1 MTADDPT
8 DPQGTTPAA
17 PSDDAIGP
25 PPEDPGVLLRKSDLA
40 GRFSATKPQS
50 PLVATPSDDAS
61 GRPPEDPGVFL
72 RESDLAGRFSATKPV
87 GPLGDGPG
95 PGDGIVRGA
104 SWATAAFVVAAVAA
118 AAAPDLFGA
127 PALVLDVVLF
137 LAGCV
142 IFVLAFLRAAERSRT
157 DAIGIGGLFFLA
169 GDVAPADV
177 RRRLIGALA
186 VQVVV
191 GLATAAVRPYTNLAA
206 GTLVPVLGLG
216 LCGLWAARYGRFG
229 PRASPRSGP
238 RRS

>member
-1 MTADDPT
+1 M
-8 DPQGTTPAA
+8 
-17 PSDDAIGP
+17 
-25 PPEDPGVLLRKSDLA
+25 
-40 GRFSATKPQS
+40 
-50 PLVATPSDDAS
+50 
-61 GRPPEDPGVFL
+61 
-72 RESDLAGRFSATKPV
+72 
-87 GPLGDGPG
+87 
-95 PGDGIVRGA
+95 
-104 SWATAAFVVAAVAA
+104 FVVVAVAA
-118 AAAPDLFGA
+118 AAAPDLLGA

-169 GDVAPADV
+169 GDVAPAGV
-177 RRRLIGALA
+177 RRRLIGALV

-229 PRASPRSGP
+229 PRASPPPRP